1 MYRRF
6 AEAGGDLSRST
17 VIMLDEVALERGS
30 EGRFDGMIQR
40 DLVSLLPVAPREI
53 HIIDV
58 DAPDM
63 DDECRRFEALVRDGG
78 LDLAVL
84 GLGANGH
91 LGLNEPGSELT
102 STTRVVQLTAETVEQ
117 MKGYGSDTPATWGAT
132 LGIDTLLSADLLWL
146 LVTGSHKA
154 EILAR
159 AMNDEV
165 GPEVPATYLRN
176 HKNVIVFADEEAS
189 ALL

>member
-1 MYRRF
+1 M
-6 AEAGGDLSRST
+6 E
-17 VIMLDEVALERGS
+17 
-30 EGRFDGMIQR
+30 
-40 DLVSLLPVAPREI
+40 
-53 HIIDV
+53 
-58 DAPDM
+58 
-63 DDECRRFEALVRDGG
+63 DECRRYEALVRDGG

-102 STTRVVQLTAETVEQ
+102 STTRVVQLTTETVEQ
-117 MKGYGSDTPATWGAT
+117 MKGYGFDTPATWGAT
-132 LGIDTLLSADLLWL
+132 MGIDTLLSAKRLWL

-159 AMNDEV
+159 TMTDDV
-165 GPEVPATYLRN
+165 GPDVPATYLRN
-176 HKNVIVFADEEAS
+176 HENVTVFADEAAA